1 MPVFWYDKEK
11 SDELHY
17 LIDVERGAEMYSK
30 AYVEITN
37 ICNKNCSFCPGT
49 VRPLKRLTMEEFEV
63 IAHKLQG
70 VTKYLYFHIMG
81 EPLTHPLLTDFVM
94 KAKELGF
101 HPAITTNGSLL
112 AKRGGELVEAA
123 PYKVNIS
130 VHSFEDGS
138 REDYLHYIETCL
150 NFADKASQAG
160 ILTVLRLWNRGYDEG
175 RNLNTEERIRQK
187 FGSDWKEGPRGIR
200 IREKLYLEY
209 GDRFQWPDM
218 GAEDRGEQVFCYGL
232 KDQFG
237 VLCDG
242 RVVPCCLDRE
252 GAVTLGNLFEED
264 IQDILNSP
272 RAKAM
277 AEGFRKRKATEELC
291 RKCGYARRFG

>member
-1 MPVFWYDKEK
+1 MAIFCYDKINNTK
-11 SDELHY
+11 
-17 LIDVERGAEMYSK
+17 RGACMYAK
-30 AYVEITN
+30 VYLEITN

-49 VRPLKRLTMEEFEV
+49 VRPLKRLTMEEFELL
-63 IAHKLQG
+63 AGKLQG

-81 EPLTHPLLTDFVM
+81 EPLTHPLLPDFIR

-112 AKRGGELVEAA
+112 AKRGGELIEAA

-130 VHSFEDGS
+130 VHSFEEGS
-138 REDYLHYIETCL
+138 REEYLAYIGSCL
-150 NFADKASQAG
+150 NFADKASRSG

-175 RNLNTEERIRQK
+175 RNINTEELIRER
-187 FGSDWKEGPRGIR
+187 FGEDWKVGQRGTR
-200 IREKLYLEY
+200 IQEKLYLEY
-209 GDRFQWPDM
+209 GDRFEWPDVQ
-218 GAEDRGEQVFCYGL
+218 AEDRGEQVFCYGL

-264 IQDILNSP
+264 IQDILRSP
-272 RAKAM
+272 RAAAM
-277 AEGFRKRKATEELC
+277 VQGFRNRKATEELC